1 MIVGGGD
8 KIMESRDWL
17 WVIEVKLLVVLGD
30 GSKIIAGHGCW

>member
-17 WVIEVKLLVVLGD
+17 WVIVVKLLVVLGD